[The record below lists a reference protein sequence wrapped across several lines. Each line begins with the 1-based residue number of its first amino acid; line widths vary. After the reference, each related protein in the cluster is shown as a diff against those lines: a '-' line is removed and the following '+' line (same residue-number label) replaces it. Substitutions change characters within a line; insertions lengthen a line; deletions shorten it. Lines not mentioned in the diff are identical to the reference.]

1 MDNYKG
7 TIFFAIVDE
16 DWAMLKPSEYTL
28 PNNWIYTFINND
40 WWYKEFQKWL
50 TISKEWSFYIEVSD
64 LNDFEDKVLWR
75 QKITVI
81 KKS

>member
-1 MDNYKG
+1 MDNYNG
-7 TIFFAIVDE
+7 TILIIITDE
-16 DWAMLKPSEYTL
+16 NWAMLKNNEYSL
-28 PNNWIYTFINND
+28 PNQFYSFLPSD
-40 WWYKEFQKWL
+40 FGEKEFQKWL
-50 TISKEWSFYIEVSD
+50 TINKEWSFYIEVSD